1 MMINCYK
8 DEYNLM
14 MIMIKV
20 VTIVVVFAPGGVMVD
35 GSVVMLVMHSD
46 GSVVAIV

>member
-20 VTIVVVFAPGGVMVD
+20 VAIVVVFAPGVMVD